1 GAAGVRNAFRREE
14 LGDAA
19 VAQRRFRIL
28 VLDELPDL
36 GPDGGRRG
44 ARPIG
49 ALDVAGEEIAQL
61 EHAARG
67 VHVLARGDTGN
78 GRFVHADRLGDVLED
93 HRPHVLLAVLEEG
106 GLPLDDGA
114 GDLDQRLVPDLK
126 ALQQPARFLQLG
138 AHGGM
143 AGIAPDEA
151 RVALVEAH
159 SGQGGRVDFHG
170 PAVLG
175 APHEYIRHHVF
186 GRARADRGAGP
197 GMTGAYERQGA
208 GEVLV
213 ADPKLPLDDGELA
226 AGDALQVVTSNL
238 DRSL

>member
-1 GAAGVRNAFRREE
+1 
-14 LGDAA
+14 
-19 VAQRRFRIL
+19 
-28 VLDELPDL
+28 
-36 GPDGGRRG
+36 
-44 ARPIG
+44 
-49 ALDVAGEEIAQL
+49 
-61 EHAARG
+61 
-67 VHVLARGDTGN
+67 
-78 GRFVHADRLGDVLED
+78 
-93 HRPHVLLAVLEEG
+93 
-106 GLPLDDGA
+106 
-114 GDLDQRLVPDLK
+114 
-126 ALQQPARFLQLG
+126 LQQPARFLQLG

-238 DRSL
+238 DRSLEPRNGRVELPQLQLDALADRPGADSGWIQGLNAGKR